1 MSDKRGFVL
10 VGGPRDG
17 ERIALPSGRTRF
29 VVLKPREPTPLLWRE
44 PNNTPHAVDVI
55 EYCPVRGIPHVLAPS
70 GMPPE
75 LVVDM
80 LVEKYR

>member
-17 ERIALPSGRTRF
+17 ERIVLPSACTRW
-29 VVLKPREPTPLLWRE
+29 VVYKPQVPLPLAYEPTNEMPAIE
-44 PNNTPHAVDVI
+44 VV

>member
-17 ERIALPSGRTRF
+17 ERIMLSSAYARF
-29 VVLKPREPTPLLWRE
+29 VVWKPQRMVSFSGFDLD
-44 PNNTPHAVDVI
+44 NNAPVVDVI